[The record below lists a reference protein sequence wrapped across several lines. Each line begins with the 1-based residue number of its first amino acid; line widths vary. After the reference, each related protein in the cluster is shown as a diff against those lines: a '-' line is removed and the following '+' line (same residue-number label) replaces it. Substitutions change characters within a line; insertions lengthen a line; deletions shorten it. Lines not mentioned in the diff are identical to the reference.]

1 MTAPTRWTDH
11 AKAIEDE
18 YSQYV
23 ATRDIY
29 HDGGLAYR
37 AGDPVPAS
45 NVKAHNYAE
54 NGLVAKPGTKAA
66 AAATGVDAGTEK
78 K

>member
-1 MTAPTRWTDH
+1 MTSPKRWTDH

-23 ATRDIY
+23 AVQDIY
-29 HDGGLAYR
+29 YDGGLAYQ
-37 AGDPVPAS
+37 AGDPVPAA
-45 NVKAHNYAE
+45 NVKAYKYDE
-54 NGLVAKPGTKAA
+54 SRLVAKPGTKAA
-66 AAATGVDAGTEK
+66 SAATDTEK

>member
-1 MTAPTRWTDH
+1 MTAPVSWSAH

-37 AGDPVPAS
+37 TGDPVPAS
-45 NVKAHNYAE
+45 NVKAHSYDE
-54 NGLVAKPGTKAA
+54 NGLVSKAGTKAA
-66 AAATGVDAGTEK
+66 AAATGANTEK

>member
-11 AKAIEDE
+11 LRAIENE

-23 ATRDIY
+23 AVRDIY

-37 AGDPVPAS
+37 VGDPVPAS
-45 NVKAHNYAE
+45 NVKAHSYDE

-66 AAATGVDAGTEK
+66 AAATDTEK